1 MELKLKIDILQVAP
15 GIKLMPVAVSD
26 ANALAGLIARNVT
39 HLQTFM
45 PKVVGLGTTAAATAY
60 LAAVIEKRELDQVL
74 EWHIVQNGILCGAIR
89 LNHIELACSKT
100 SIGYY
105 VGADY
110 QGKGLATAC
119 ARTAIAY
126 AFEHLGFNRIELR
139 CATGNRASQRVA
151 EHLGFSWEGLL
162 RQAEFVNSEY
172 LDHFV
177 YSMLREEFDAG
188 LGEQAAA

>member
-1 MELKLKIDILQVAP
+1 MELKLKIEPLHVAP
-15 GIKLMPVAVSD
+15 GIKLVPVALSD
-26 ANALAGLIARNVT
+26 ANALAALIARNVS

-45 PKVVGLGTTAAATAY
+45 PKVVGLGTTASATSY
-60 LAAVIEKRELDQVL
+60 LTSVIEKRELSQVL
-74 EWHIVQNGILCGAIR
+74 EWHIVQNGVLCGAVR

-105 VGADY
+105 VGADF
-110 QGKGLATAC
+110 QGKGLATASVR
-119 ARTAIAY
+119 AVIAY
-126 AFEHLGFNRIELR
+126 AFEHLGFNRVELR

-177 YSMLREEFDAG
+177 YSILREEFDLG
-188 LGEQAAA
+188 LDAQAAA